1 MTDFKHSDGG
11 QSGGAAS
18 EPTVP
23 PRTRRYGRKGS
34 AERTE
39 RSTEVQTSGTV
50 IFQASPTTV
59 AAALAKTDR
68 DTLEAILA
76 SGTDVGI
83 DKNEASGTQILSAPP
98 VFIIGA
104 GRSDRELLG
113 RLLAGHPN
121 LSVGPESSVLANM
134 AKFVADNQ
142 DELAFQGYPLQ
153 YWYKSMADEF
163 AALASARAVQE
174 DKGRW
179 VETIDH
185 ADLPLDVLERLFPI
199 CRIIHVVGDGWL
211 KRNLRGARHAAARL
225 SAGRYFEVR
234 ARDLETDPEQA
245 TRAVLEFLGESIYP
259 EVP

>member
-1 MTDFKHSDGG
+1 MTDFNRTDG
-11 QSGGAAS
+11 QPGGAAS
-18 EPTVP
+18 DSTVP
-23 PRTRRYGRKGS
+23 PRTRRYGRKRS
-34 AERTE
+34 ADRTV
-39 RSTEVQTSGTV
+39 RSTEVQSPGTL

-59 AAALAKTDR
+59 AATLAKTDR

-76 SGTDVGI
+76 SSTGVAVKKHETPGTP
-83 DKNEASGTQILSAPP
+83 ALSAPP

-104 GRSDRELLG
+104 GRSERELLG

-142 DELAFQGYPLQ
+142 DQLAFQGYPLQ

-179 VETIDH
+179 IETIDH

-199 CRIIHVVGDGWL
+199 CRIIHVVGDGRL
-211 KRNLRGARHAAARL
+211 KRNLRGARHAASRL

-245 TRAVLEFLGESIYP
+245 VRAVLEFLGESTEP